1 MEEDKVSIIIATYN
15 RFDYLMNAIKG
26 AKEQTYKNT
35 EIIVVNDCSEQKE
48 YYEYD
53 WAGNDIIIIHL
64 EKNSKSVFGFAC
76 PGGYQRNFGINIA
89 TGKYIAFCDDDD
101 SWFPDK
107 LTLQVKAMKE
117 TNCKMSSTDG
127 CVGRGPYNQ
136 SRKYRKYNAE
146 VFWRRLQLKFE
157 KKNKIE
163 LIQNGFPRIWNRKF
177 MKVHNCMICSSVI
190 IEKDIIDKTGRFS
203 IKNYADDYEYWLR
216 ILKHTDSV
224 YVSNVCVYYDIGH
237 AGGRKY

>member
-177 MKVHNCMICSSVI
+177 MKIHNCMICSSVI

>member
-15 RFDYLMNAIKG
+15 RFDYLLNAIKG

-35 EIIVVNDCSEQKE
+35 EIIVVNDCSDQKE

-76 PGGYQRNFGINIA
+76 PGGYQRNFGINIS

-146 VFWRRLQLKFE
+146 VFWRRLQLKFK

-177 MKVHNCMICSSVI
+177 MKVHNCMICSSVV
-190 IEKDIIDKTGRFS
+190 IEKDVIDKTGRFS
-203 IKNYADDYEYWLR
+203 VKNYADDYEYWLR

>member
-15 RFDYLMNAIKG
+15 RFDYLMNAIKS